1 MTRKKLELMED
12 APTEMNEKIRKNEGK
27 TSINQRKKQER
38 RRDAHHARAI
48 PRLQRGSH
56 MN

>member
-27 TSINQRKKQER
+27 MNINQKKKQER